1 MSWGG
6 AQCISKLMGKYPNLN
21 GLCLLDKIKLK
32 RGDFLISYIVYL
44 FIIRCQEIHIFLFQ
58 LSIERVHKSAD
69 VQFKETNKTCYFPN
83 LMSHFLLLQS
93 VWNMLEINSIHLTF
107 I

>member
-1 MSWGG
+1 M
-6 AQCISKLMGKYPNLN
+6 N

-32 RGDFLISYIVYL
+32 RGHFLISYILDL
-44 FIIRCQEIHIFLFQ
+44 FTIRCQEIHIFSFQ
-58 LSIERVHKSAD
+58 FNIGRVHKSAD

-93 VWNMLEINSIHLTF
+93 VWNMLKINSIHLTF